1 VIAENC
7 PHCPR
12 LLIKS
17 NSGGDCYDPE
27 EKDHADAEMARVPFD
42 SAFARLNYALYLKSR
57 FDIVAVLTMSRFSKR
72 SYAEG
77 VLDSRLF
84 PSGTLPKM
92 QSVHHPVWSL
102 KKVSGLLKL
111 VSAPTPTASTK
122 PKAQTDVKFS
132 SSSSL
137 GSNEENMLAYKL
149 VETFLRSLSN
159 LTGEHERDLDQY
171 FSILEA
177 SARYRPMFRLK
188 YSNLRSS
195 KLYKTL
201 TPEIVSLAKN
211 DKSVAIALSKVLSL
225 LINVPR

>member
-1 VIAENC
+1 MIAENC
-7 PHCPR
+7 PNCPR
-12 LLIKS
+12 LLNKS
-17 NSGGDCYDPE
+17 SSGGDCYDPE
-27 EKDHADAEMARVPFD
+27 DKDHAEAEAARIPFD
-42 SAFARLNYALYLKSR
+42 SAFARFNYALYKKSL
-57 FDIVAVLTMSRFSKR
+57 FDIVGVLTMSRFSKR

-84 PSGTLPKM
+84 LSGTIPRM

-122 PKAQTDVKFS
+122 PKAQSDVKFS

-137 GSNEENMLAYKL
+137 GSKEENMLAYKL
-149 VETFLRSLSN
+149 VEPFLRSLSN
-159 LTGEHERDLDQY
+159 LTGEHDRELVDF
-171 FSILEA
+171 FSILES

-188 YSNLRSS
+188 YSDLRSS
-195 KLYKTL
+195 KLYHTI